1 MQKSK
6 KDYKVRQNTG
16 NMKIIIYVLFFII
29 TFSPCFGDEV
39 MVKDFL
45 NRYLSSI
52 NNREVNDINID
63 PSHKVIIEQNP
74 LLLVRVSDYKI
85 VEQNGRDVKLD
96 VNYYINNIEH
106 NGEYGTYSK
115 NSYIYLKFS
124 YEDYGYVIDREECIR
139 TTYHGAMCTP
149 SKAEFLIK

>member
-1 MQKSK
+1 
-6 KDYKVRQNTG
+6 
-16 NMKIIIYVLFFII
+16 
-29 TFSPCFGDEV
+29 SPCFGDEA

-45 NRYLSSI
+45 NSYLSSI
-52 NNREVNDINID
+52 NNRETGDTNIA
-63 PSHKVIIEQNP
+63 PSHKVVIEENP
-74 LLLVRVSDYKI
+74 LLLVRISDYKI

-96 VNYYINNIEH
+96 VNYYINNVAQ

-115 NSYIYLKFS
+115 SSYIYLKFS